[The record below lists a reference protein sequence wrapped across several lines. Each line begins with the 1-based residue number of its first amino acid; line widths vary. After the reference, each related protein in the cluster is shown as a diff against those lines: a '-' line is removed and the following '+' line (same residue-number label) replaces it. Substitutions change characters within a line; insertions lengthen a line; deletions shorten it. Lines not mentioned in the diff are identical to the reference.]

1 MKEVKKNF
9 NHLLKSG
16 KIYPIMI
23 YPESYILINRRKYSF
38 DLEKHNLSLDL
49 DGDTV
54 VIARVKDEILIL
66 PTITTSP
73 DRSYSYGIIDNL
85 QPYRTLSNLDRTRL
99 DTINGKC
106 ISNAVLILLSKKIEF
121 MLKRLL
127 KSSAYNNGNLTK
139 NFIDLNP
146 ELLDIPIIN
155 SKLNNL
161 TAINLRAMSSNT
173 DAYLLELGYFIT
185 VRFMISFLGSLNKK
199 YNINISL
206 HAPTIYEP
214 EVKTIMG
221 LYERVYKEVKKLTK
235 VRVLIE
241 NVRKDK
247 IETLKLYT
255 GDDAMKIA
263 NEKIFKIMDET
274 LFQKELEWLEAL
286 QKAEGWV
293 NESVISFCDR
303 HRLSNSPEVTPEL
316 LEAIVSYLTKIFGD
330 FSILIDTEDGNA
342 IKKYFTEVK
351 KPNYYSIK
359 EFIVTEI
366 TKVKDKYDL
375 RIDK

>member
-54 VIARVKDEILIL
+54 VIARVKDKILIL

-146 ELLDIPIIN
+146 ELLDIAIIN

-185 VRFMISFLGSLNKK
+185 VRIMISFLGSLNKK
-199 YNINISL
+199 YNVHTNIT
-206 HAPTIYEP
+206 APAIYEP
-214 EVKTIMG
+214 EVKTILG
-221 LYERVYKEVKKLTK
+221 LYERLYKEVKKLSK
-235 VRVLIE
+235 VRILIE

-247 IETLKLYT
+247 IETLKLYV
-255 GDDAMKIA
+255 GEESVQIA
-263 NEKIFKIMDET
+263 NEKIFKIMDKT

-293 NESVISFCDR
+293 NESIISFCDR
-303 HRLSNSPEVTPEL
+303 HRLSYGPDVTPEL

-366 TKVKDKYDL
+366 TKVFSLLKLLK
-375 RIDK
+375 

>member
-1 MKEVKKNF
+1 MQEVKKNF

-49 DGDTV
+49 NGDTV

-73 DRSYSYGIIDNL
+73 DRNYGIIDNL

-146 ELLDIPIIN
+146 ELLDIAIIN

-199 YNINISL
+199 YNINTSL
-206 HAPTIYEP
+206 HAPAIYEP
-214 EVKTIMG
+214 EVKIILG
-221 LYERVYKEVKKLTK
+221 LYERLYKEVKKLSK
-235 VRVLIE
+235 VRILIE

-247 IETLKLYT
+247 IETLKLYV
-255 GDDAMKIA
+255 GEESMRIA
-263 NEKIFKIMDET
+263 NEKIFKILDKT
-274 LFQKELEWLEAL
+274 SFQKELEWLEAL

-293 NESVISFCDR
+293 NESIISFCDR
-303 HRLSNSPEVTPEL
+303 HRLSYGPDVTPEL
-316 LEAIVSYLTKIFGD
+316 LESIVNYLTKIFRD
-330 FSILIDTEDGNA
+330 FSIDIDTEDSIE
-342 IKKYFTEVK
+342 IKKYFSTVK

-359 EFIVTEI
+359 EYVIIQI
-366 TKVKDKYDL
+366 TKIKVAYEKN
-375 RIDK
+375 

>member
-16 KIYPIMI
+16 KVYPIMI
-23 YPESYILINRRKYSF
+23 YPVSYILINKRKYSF

-49 DGDTV
+49 NGDTV
-54 VIARVKDEILIL
+54 VIARAKDEILIL
-66 PTITTSP
+66 PTINTSP
-73 DRSYSYGIIDNL
+73 DRNYGIIDNL
-85 QPYRTLSNLDRTRL
+85 QPFRTLSTLDLFRL

-106 ISNAVLILLSKKIEF
+106 VSNAALILLSKKIEF

-146 ELLDIPIIN
+146 ELLDITIIN
-155 SKLNNL
+155 NKLNNL
-161 TAINLRAMSSNT
+161 TALNLRAMSTNT

-185 VRFMISFLGSLNKK
+185 VRYMLSFLGGLNKK
-199 YNINISL
+199 YNVNTSL
-206 HAPTIYEP
+206 HAPATYEP
-214 EVKTIMG
+214 EVKTILG
-221 LYERVYKEVKKLTK
+221 LYERLYKEVKKLSK
-235 VRVLIE
+235 VKILIE

-247 IETLKLYT
+247 IETLKLFT
-255 GDDAMKIA
+255 GKVNDEYS
-263 NEKIFKIMDET
+263 NEKIFKIMDGS

-293 NESVISFCDR
+293 NESIISFCDR
-303 HRLSNSPEVTPEL
+303 HRLSYGPEVTPQL
-316 LEAIVSYLTKIFGD
+316 LEAIVNYLTKIFGD
-330 FSILIDTEDGNA
+330 FSILIDTEDGDV
-342 IKKYFTEVK
+342 IKKYFSEVK

-359 EFIVTEI
+359 EFIITEI
-366 TKVKDKYDL
+366 SKVKVAYDKN
-375 RIDK
+375 K

>member
-16 KIYPIMI
+16 KVYPIMI

-49 DGDTV
+49 NGDTV

-73 DRSYSYGIIDNL
+73 DRSYGIIDNL
-85 QPYRTLSNLDRTRL
+85 QPYRTLSVLDRTRL

-106 ISNAVLILLSKKIEF
+106 ISNAVLILLSNKIESK
-121 MLKRLL
+121 LKRLY
-127 KSSAYNNGNLTK
+127 SASAYNNGNLTK

-146 ELLDIPIIN
+146 ELLDIAIIN
-155 SKLNNL
+155 NKLNNL

-173 DAYLLELGYFIT
+173 DAYLLELGYYIT
-185 VRFMISFLGSLNKK
+185 VRYLLTFLGGLNKK
-199 YNINISL
+199 YNVNTRL
-206 HAPTIYEP
+206 TIPATYEP
-214 EVKTIMG
+214 EVKTIVG
-221 LYERVYKEVKKLTK
+221 LYEKIYKEVKKLAK

-247 IETLKLYT
+247 AETLKLYT

-263 NEKIFKIMDET
+263 NEKIFKIIDET

-293 NESVISFCDR
+293 NESIISFCDR
-303 HRLSNSPEVTPEL
+303 HRLSYGPDVTPEL
-316 LEAIVSYLTKIFGD
+316 LESIVNYLTKIFGD
-330 FSILIDTEDGNA
+330 FSLVLDTEDCIE
-342 IKKYFTEVK
+342 IKKYFSEVK

>member
-16 KIYPIMI
+16 KVYPIMI

-54 VIARVKDEILIL
+54 VIARVKDKILIL

-121 MLKRLL
+121 MLKILL

-155 SKLNNL
+155 SKLNTL

-173 DAYLLELGYFIT
+173 DTYLLELGYFIT
-185 VRFMISFLGSLNKK
+185 VRYMLSFLCGLNKK
-199 YNINISL
+199 YNVNTSL
-206 HAPTIYEP
+206 HAPATYEP
-214 EVKTIMG
+214 EVKTILG
-221 LYERVYKEVKKLTK
+221 LYERLYKEVKKLSK
-235 VRVLIE
+235 VKILIE
-241 NVRKDK
+241 NVRRDK
-247 IETLKLYT
+247 EIRKN
-255 GDDAMKIA
+255 
-263 NEKIFKIMDET
+263 NE
-274 LFQKELEWLEAL
+274 Q
-286 QKAEGWV
+286 
-293 NESVISFCDR
+293 
-303 HRLSNSPEVTPEL
+303 
-316 LEAIVSYLTKIFGD
+316 
-330 FSILIDTEDGNA
+330 
-342 IKKYFTEVK
+342 
-351 KPNYYSIK
+351 
-359 EFIVTEI
+359 
-366 TKVKDKYDL
+366 
-375 RIDK
+375 

>member
-16 KIYPIMI
+16 KVYPIMI

-49 DGDTV
+49 NGDTV

-73 DRSYSYGIIDNL
+73 DRSYGIIDNL

-146 ELLDIPIIN
+146 ELLDIAIIN

-199 YNINISL
+199 YNVHTNIT
-206 HAPTIYEP
+206 APAIYEP
-214 EVKTIMG
+214 EVKTILG
-221 LYERVYKEVKKLTK
+221 LYERLYKEVKKLSK
-235 VRVLIE
+235 VRILIE

-247 IETLKLYT
+247 IETLKLYV
-255 GDDAMKIA
+255 GEESVQIA
-263 NEKIFKIMDET
+263 NEKIFKIMDKT

-293 NESVISFCDR
+293 NESIISFCDR
-303 HRLSNSPEVTPEL
+303 HRLSYGPEVTPKL
-316 LEAIVSYLTKIFGD
+316 LESIVNYLTKIFGD

-342 IKKYFTEVK
+342 IKKYFTVVK

-359 EFIVTEI
+359 EFIITEI
-366 TKVKDKYDL
+366 TKVKVSYEKN
-375 RIDK
+375 